1 MLERIDVISDVVCP
15 WCFIG
20 KRHLEGALALWRQRH
35 PGGAPTVAWH
45 AFQLNPQL
53 PSAGMARADY
63 IAAKFGGAQ
72 RARDIY
78 ARVATAGQG
87 AGIAFDFDRIQTQ
100 PNTTQAHRLIAQAGE
115 LGRQDAVV
123 EALFEGYFLRG
134 RDLTSD
140 EVLVELAASAGLDAG
155 ETAAF
160 LASDA
165 LRQEVGAD
173 ERMARDIGVEGVPF
187 FIFNQRLAVS
197 GAQPAEVLLEA
208 MAQAA
213 GEPPAA

>member
-35 PGGAPTVAWH
+35 PGAALTVQWH

-53 PSAGMARADY
+53 PPAGMPRADY
-63 IAAKFGGAQ
+63 IAAKFGGVQ

-78 ARVATAGQG
+78 ARVAAAGQA

-100 PNTTQAHRLIAQAGE
+100 PNTTQAHRIIAEAGRV
-115 LGRQDAVV
+115 GRQDAVV
-123 EALFEGYFLRG
+123 AALFEGYFLQG
-134 RDLTSD
+134 RDLTRD
-140 EVLVELAASAGLDAG
+140 ETLVELAATAGLDAAA
-155 ETAAF
+155 TAAF
-160 LASDA
+160 LASDD
-165 LRQEVGAD
+165 LRQEVAAD
-173 ERMARDIGVEGVPF
+173 ERMAREIGVEGVPF
-187 FIFNQRLAVS
+187 FIFDQRLAVS
-197 GAQPAEVLLEA
+197 GAQPAEVLLDA

-213 GEPPAA
+213 AETPAS

>member
-1 MLERIDVISDVVCP
+1 MLTVDIVSDVVCP

-35 PGGAPTVAWH
+35 PDAAPTVAWH

-53 PSAGMARADY
+53 PSEGMARADY

-87 AGIAFDFDRIQTQ
+87 AGVAFDFDRIQTQ

-173 ERMARDIGVEGVPF
+173 ERMARDIGVDGVPF

>member
-1 MLERIDVISDVVCP
+1 
-15 WCFIG
+15 
-20 KRHLEGALALWRQRH
+20 
-35 PGGAPTVAWH
+35 VAWH

-53 PSAGMARADY
+53 PGAGMARANY

-72 RARDIY
+72 RAREIY
-78 ARVATAGQG
+78 ARVAAAGQG
-87 AGIAFDFDRIQTQ
+87 AGIAFDFDGIQTQ
-100 PNTTQAHRLIAQAGE
+100 PNTTQAHRLIARAGE

-140 EVLVELAASAGLDAG
+140 EVLVELAAAAGLDAG

-160 LASDA
+160 LASDE
-165 LRQEVGAD
+165 LQQEVGAD
-173 ERMARDIGVEGVPF
+173 ERMAREIGVEGVPF

-213 GEPPAA
+213 GEPPAT